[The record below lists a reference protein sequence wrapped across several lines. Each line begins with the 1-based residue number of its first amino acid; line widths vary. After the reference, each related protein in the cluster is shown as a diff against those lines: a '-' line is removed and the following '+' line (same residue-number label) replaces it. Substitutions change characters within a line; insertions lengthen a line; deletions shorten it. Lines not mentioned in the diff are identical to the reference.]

1 MVAVRHGARS
11 MNRRAEPEAL
21 RRAPRRRPARDASL
35 ETIYDRI
42 FSAIVEHRI
51 APGAQLVE
59 EKLCAALGASRA
71 RIRQALARLAHEGVV
86 TLQPNRG
93 AFVAE
98 PTIEQT
104 RDLFELRRMIEPPL
118 VQQVAKS
125 IDRAGLMRLRAHGN
139 AEAAARRA
147 DDRRALV
154 RLSGEFHLLLA
165 ELHGNALLLK
175 TLRELE
181 SITSIAIHLYDAP
194 AMPACRGDDHAAI
207 LAAIEAR
214 DAAKAARLML
224 HHLNEVESCLRL
236 EMRQAAPLDLQEAFA

>member
-1 MVAVRHGARS
+1 
-11 MNRRAEPEAL
+11 MNRRADPESMKRPRT
-21 RRAPRRRPARDASL
+21 RRAVRVATPE
-35 ETIYDRI
+35 ETYERI
-42 FSAIVEHRI
+42 FSAIVEHRL

-59 EKLCAALGASRA
+59 EKLAAALGASRA
-71 RIRQALARLAHEGVV
+71 RIRQVLARLAHEGIV
-86 TLQPNRG
+86 TLLPNRG

-104 RDLFELRRMIEPPL
+104 RDLFELRRLIEPPM
-118 VQQVAKS
+118 VQQVAKAA
-125 IDRAGLMRLRAHGN
+125 DRAALTRLRAHLS
-139 AEAAARRA
+139 AEVIARRA

-194 AMPACRGDDHAAI
+194 AMPACRGDDHADI
-207 LAAIEAR
+207 VAAIEAR
-214 DAAKAARLML
+214 DGAKAARLML
-224 HHLNEVESCLRL
+224 HHLTEVEACLRL
-236 EMRQAAPLDLQEAFA
+236 EMRPAVPLDLHEVFS